1 MPSSTVM
8 GRLFVLAALLISSLA
23 AVPVDAQPQQT
34 DDLYVIG
41 PEDILEIQVWDN
53 KDLNHVVFVRP
64 DGKTSLPL
72 LGEIHAGGKTVMKLQ
87 QDLTEL
93 YSKTVRQPLV
103 TVIIREIKSRPVY
116 FIGGFARPGAIQLL
130 REMTLL
136 QAVAS
141 AGGAGPTGDAEKG
154 FVLRGDKRFPVDFR
168 KMLEKADLSQDMKL
182 LPGDSVVIPVA
193 DLVYIQGEVRAPGAV
208 KYTADLTIVKAVT
221 QAGGFT
227 PLAASGRVDIL
238 RNEGEKRTRIRVDLD
253 KMLRAPEENPDMR
266 LRPEDVIFVP
276 QRLF

>member
-8 GRLFVLAALLISSLA
+8 GRLLVLAAFLVSSLA
-23 AVPVDAQPQQT
+23 AAPVDAQPQA
-34 DDLYVIG
+34 DDSYVIG
-41 PEDILEIQVWDN
+41 PEDVLEVQVWDN

-72 LGEIHAGGKTVMKLQ
+72 LGEIQAGGKSVIKLQ

-103 TVIIREIKSRPVY
+103 TIIIREIKSRPVY

-130 REMTLL
+130 RKMTLL
-136 QAVAS
+136 QATVS
-141 AGGAGPTGDAEKG
+141 VGGAGPTGDGEKG
-154 FVLRGDKRFPVDFR
+154 FVLRGDKRIPVDFR
-168 KMLEKADLSQDMKL
+168 KLLEKADLSQDMQI